1 MQAAADAALDQR
13 YESQSRSHVES
24 SHLQQSA
31 SPGGATPNSRGI
43 TRSFSNILVD
53 RAALG
58 LDRKAH
64 YLRVSLNLLH
74 GGGLLTVVQFMLL
87 SLLFAFLLQLIFP
100 DIRSSL
106 NSGYESLYSR
116 VTERL
121 VEVA

>member
-1 MQAAADAALDQR
+1 
-13 YESQSRSHVES
+13 
-24 SHLQQSA
+24 
-31 SPGGATPNSRGI
+31 
-43 TRSFSNILVD
+43 
-53 RAALG
+53 
-58 LDRKAH
+58 
-64 YLRVSLNLLH
+64 
-74 GGGLLTVVQFMLL
+74 MLL